1 MLARYRPTPRHG
13 KEILHMDRDLCVI
26 DGLVSSWVAIDGAGV
41 HGGGQELFI
50 TSTGSRQK
58 SVHSI
63 VFFLNTVKYRYLF
76 RHFRRLRPG

>member
-1 MLARYRPTPRHG
+1 
-13 KEILHMDRDLCVI
+13 MDRDLCVI
-26 DGLVSSWVAIDGAGV
+26 DGLVSSWVAIDGAGVPV

-63 VFFLNTVKYRYLF
+63 VFF
-76 RHFRRLRPG
+76 